1 MSEKLFKVERIKH
14 NDYTYE
20 YRVRVASTHVVDIR
34 MDDVVP
40 SRYIAAY
47 VVNALREFVNSS
59 TLDEDVLIEI
69 DRMKANDEVYCQ
81 CCGQKVMK
89 Q

>member
-1 MSEKLFKVERIKH
+1 MSGKMFRVERISRD
-14 NDYTYE
+14 NYTYE
-20 YRVRVASTHVVDIR
+20 YCVRVASVHVVDKQ

-69 DRMKANDEVYCQ
+69 DRMKADDEVYCQ
-81 CCGQKVMK
+81 CCGQKVVK
-89 Q
+89 R